1 MLYAKMLK
9 SIPNEIS
16 GLAIEKI
23 QLQNTQHLFG
33 WTVLSGGRETTHS
46 HMLWTIIKE
55 ADYTGLCKID
65 VLGLKEQKKRKE
77 KGKNLSRIQGPT

>member
-1 MLYAKMLK
+1 MLHAKMLK

-23 QLQNTQHLFG
+23 QLQNTQHLSG

-46 HMLWTIIKE
+46 HML
-55 ADYTGLCKID
+55 
-65 VLGLKEQKKRKE
+65 
-77 KGKNLSRIQGPT
+77 